1 MELAMLICCGI
12 SIILLIAL
20 LMKRNG
26 SESSGINELKSQID
40 RQNSEGQSRDKMI
53 LDQIVRQN
61 ESVVNSVSILGN
73 DVRGAQDKQQE
84 KISAI
89 LNESRADMNLLR
101 KENQQSIDK
110 IYSIITEKMQTT
122 LDEKLNLAFATV
134 VKNMS
139 ELGKSL
145 GDNQERQQ
153 KAISEKLT
161 VLAGEF
167 EKIRQENVSSL
178 ETIRRSNVE
187 NMEKM
192 RRENQESL
200 DKINNT
206 VDAKLQK
213 TLDDKISKSFEAVN
227 KRLAEVYEGLGEM
240 KNVASGVSDLKN
252 VLSNVKTRG
261 IMGEIQLGAILDE
274 ILAPEQ
280 YGEQLP
286 VKPNGSEK
294 VDFAV
299 KMPEPKREKRFCFR

>member
-1 MELAMLICCGI
+1 MA
-12 SIILLIAL
+12 S
-20 LMKRNG
+20 
-26 SESSGINELKSQID
+26 
-40 RQNSEGQSRDKMI
+40 
-53 LDQIVRQN
+53 LD
-61 ESVVNSVSILGN
+61 
-73 DVRGAQDKQQE
+73 
-84 KISAI
+84 
-89 LNESRADMNLLR
+89 
-101 KENQQSIDK
+101 
-110 IYSIITEKMQTT
+110 
-122 LDEKLNLAFATV
+122 
-134 VKNMS
+134 
-139 ELGKSL
+139 
-145 GDNQERQQ
+145 
-153 KAISEKLT
+153 
-161 VLAGEF
+161 
-167 EKIRQENVSSL
+167 
-178 ETIRRSNVE
+178 TIRRSNVE

-299 KMPEPKREKRFCFR
+299 KCPEQKPERPFCCP